1 MLVLHG
7 FWAAHE
13 GLCLWAEDSELAV
26 VSTSHALRS
35 ARPHPFAVPSS
46 TLATLH
52 AGKPAEAVLLLPSLR
67 TAPLDSPE
75 LIRAVPR
82 PGPRARA
89 ALLPW
94 TVPVVLLY
102 GTSALAAIP
111 ERAPGI
117 RYGASMDYLAGLA
130 GFATE
135 LVARGRVLPTLDHD
149 GAGAVARWRPVIQGP
164 DVATMHA
171 LAAAM
176 PPACRAL
183 VGLVPPADAADR
195 GSAGEARHNDDARVV
210 MTAALASLV
219 DAAARDALPPGLRLA
234 PPRRGRLPARLPV
247 AEAWLAALGGL
258 DGRVDADPEE
268 LSALARALAP
278 WEDVGTGQT
287 GPARA
292 TFRLTEVAAALD
304 DGLFG
309 ASAADLPARP
319 ADGADSERDAR
330 HPDDAAAT
338 VPGEPGAASPAE
350 QPPGAAGQ
358 RPAAP
363 AVRAP
368 AVLAGDGLVGP
379 GGESRDGPADGQ
391 PEPGWRLEFLLQSV
405 ADPSLL
411 IDAEQTWADDG
422 TLSRWL
428 PRPQELLLAELGR
441 ASRVYPELADGL
453 RQPRPCALDLDA
465 DGAYR
470 FLSTA
475 APALDE
481 AGFGVL
487 LPSWWNRRRK
497 LGLTVSAH
505 TQADGVVDKPG
516 KFGRDQL
523 VDFRWRLAVGDGTLT
538 EEEIAALAQTK
549 APLVR
554 VRGQW
559 VAVDPDQLRRG
570 LEFLARNQAGQVA
583 AGEILRLA
591 AAHPEDSATPLP
603 VTGVDADGW
612 VGELLGGSVS
622 QQFRG
627 ISVPGDFRAKLR
639 PYQERGLSWL
649 AFLSSAGLG
658 ACLADDMGLGKTVQ
672 LLALEAVHRTENPGD
687 PPTLLLCP
695 MSLVGNWQRE
705 AARFAPALRV
715 YAHHGRERLREGELA
730 GRLAETDLMVTTY
743 ATATRDIDELAGC
756 EWRRV
761 VLDEAQ
767 AVKNNRSQAA
777 RAVRRLRAG
786 QRIALTGTPMENRLA
801 ELWSLM
807 DFLNPGLLGSA
818 EQFRTRYAIP
828 VERHGQAEP
837 AERLRTIT
845 RPYVLRR
852 LKTDPAIIS
861 DLPEKIEIKQ
871 YCRLTTEQASLYQ
884 SVVDDMLEKIA
895 SSTGIERRGNVLAAM
910 AKLKQVCNHPALLLH
925 DRSAVGTRS
934 GKVIRLEEI
943 LEEILAEG
951 DKALCFTQFTEFAE
965 MLLPHLSAR
974 FGTDVAYLH
983 GGTTKKRRD
992 EMVTRFQSEGGP
1004 PVFLLSLRA
1013 GGTGLNLTA
1022 ANHVIH
1028 LDRWWNPAV
1037 ENQATD
1043 RAFRIGQKRNV
1054 QVRKFICT
1062 GTLEEKIDE
1071 MIEEKKALADLVISD
1086 GEGWLTKLSTADLRE
1101 VFALSQEAV
1110 GD

>member
-7 FWAAHE
+7 FWATRD
-13 GLCLWAEDSELAV
+13 GLCLWAEDSELPV
-26 VSTSHALRS
+26 TSTSHAFRS
-35 ARPHPFAVPSS
+35 ARPHPFAAPASVL
-46 TLATLH
+46 TGLH
-52 AGKPAEAVLLLPSLR
+52 AGKPAEADLLLPSLR
-67 TAPLDSPE
+67 MAPLDSPE
-75 LIRAVPR
+75 LIRTTPR
-82 PGPRARA
+82 PPARSEPS
-89 ALLPW
+89 LLPW
-94 TVPVVLLY
+94 TVPIVMLY
-102 GTSALAAIP
+102 AAPALAAIP
-111 ERAPGI
+111 ERAPGV

-130 GFATE
+130 AFGCE

-164 DVATMHA
+164 DVAAMHA
-171 LAAAM
+171 LVAAM
-176 PPACRAL
+176 PPVCRAMP
-183 VGLVPPADAADR
+183 GHADPH
-195 GSAGEARHNDDARVV
+195 EV
-210 MTAALASLV
+210 MAAALAALV
-219 DAAARDALPPGLRLA
+219 DAAAREALRAGLTLV
-234 PPRRGRLPARLPV
+234 PSRRGRLPIRLPA
-247 AEAWLAALGGL
+247 AEAWLTALTGS
-258 DGRVDADPEE
+258 DGRFDADPGE

-278 WEDVGTGQT
+278 WEDIGTGKT

-292 TFRLTEVAAALD
+292 TFRLAEVTAD
-304 DGLFG
+304 PDEVLFG
-309 ASAADLPARP
+309 VAEP
-319 ADGADSERDAR
+319 G
-330 HPDDAAAT
+330 
-338 VPGEPGAASPAE
+338 VPGRNGEPGPG
-350 QPPGAAGQ
+350 GAAGEMPGVQ
-358 RPAAP
+358 DAGRAA
-363 AVRAP
+363 A
-368 AVLAGDGLVGP
+368 AGDGGAP
-379 GGESRDGPADGQ
+379 GHDEEPD
-391 PEPGWRLEFLLQSV
+391 PGWRLEFLLQSI

-411 IDAEQTWADDG
+411 VPAEQTWADDG

-428 PRPQELLLAELGR
+428 PRPQELLLGELGR
-441 ASRVYPELADGL
+441 ASRIYPELADGL
-453 RQPRPCALDLDA
+453 RQARPCALDLDA

-470 FLSTA
+470 FLSTV

-487 LPSWWNRRRK
+487 LPSWWNRRAR
-497 LGLTVSAH
+497 LGLTMAAH
-505 TQADGVVDKPG
+505 TPTGGVVAKPG
-516 KFGRDQL
+516 KFGKDQL
-523 VDFRWRLAVGDGTLT
+523 MDFRWRLAVGDDTLS
-538 EEEIAALAQTK
+538 EAEIAALAQTK

-554 VRGQW
+554 LRGQW
-559 VAVDPDQLRRG
+559 VAVDPDQLKRG
-570 LEFLARNQAGQVA
+570 LEFLARNKAGRMS

-603 VTGVDADGW
+603 VTGIQADGW
-612 VGELLGGSVS
+612 IGELLGGSVS
-622 QQFRG
+622 DRVRS
-627 ISVPGDFRAKLR
+627 IPVPANFHAKLR

-649 AFLSSAGLG
+649 AFLSSLGLG

-672 LLALEAVHRTENPGD
+672 LLALEAVHRAERPDD

-730 GRLAETDLMVTTY
+730 DRLAQADLMVTTY
-743 ATATRDIDELAGC
+743 ATATRDIEELAGY

-767 AVKNNRSQAA
+767 AVKNSLSQAA

-786 QRIALTGTPMENRLA
+786 QRVALTGTPVENRLA

-807 DFLNPGLLGSA
+807 DFLNPGLLGA
-818 EQFRTRYAIP
+818 ADKFRTRYAIP
-828 VERHGQAEP
+828 VERHGQTEP
-837 AERLRTIT
+837 AERLRVIT

-884 SVVDDMLEKIA
+884 SVVDDMMEKIEN
-895 SSTGIERRGNVLAAM
+895 SQGIERRGNVLAAM

-925 DRSAVGTRS
+925 DRSAVGARS

-943 LEEILAEG
+943 CEEILAEG
-951 DKALCFTQFTEFAE
+951 DKALLFTQFTEFAA
-965 MLLPHLSAR
+965 MLLPHLAAR
-974 FGTDVAYLH
+974 FGTDISYLH
-983 GGTTKKRRD
+983 GGTSKKRRD
-992 EMVTRFQSEGGP
+992 ELVTRFQSGDGP
-1004 PVFLLSLRA
+1004 PLFLLSLRA

-1071 MIEEKKALADLVISD
+1071 MIEEKKALANLVISD
-1086 GEGWLTKLSTADLRE
+1086 GEGWLTELSTGELRSMFE
-1101 VFALSQEAV
+1101 LSAEAV

>member
-7 FWAAHE
+7 LWAAHD
-13 GLCLWAEDSELAV
+13 GLCLWAEDSDLPV
-26 VSTSHALRS
+26 TSTSHALRA
-35 ARPHPFAVPSS
+35 ARPHPFAAPAS
-46 TLATLH
+46 TLTALH
-52 AGKPAEAVLLLPSLR
+52 AGKPAEKDLLLPSLR
-67 TAPLDSPE
+67 MAPLDSPE
-75 LIRAVPR
+75 LIRTTPR
-82 PGPRARA
+82 PAARA
-89 ALLPW
+89 EPALLPW
-94 TVPVVLLY
+94 TVPIVMLY
-102 GTSALAAIP
+102 AAPALAAIH
-111 ERAPGI
+111 ERAPAV

-130 GFATE
+130 AFGCE

-164 DVATMHA
+164 DVAAMHA
-171 LAAAM
+171 LVAAM
-176 PPACRAL
+176 PPVCRA
-183 VGLVPPADAADR
+183 VPEHSDPH
-195 GSAGEARHNDDARVV
+195 EV
-210 MTAALASLV
+210 MAAALAALV
-219 DAAARDALPPGLRLA
+219 DAAAREALSAGVTLV
-234 PPRRGRLPARLPV
+234 PPRRGRLPARLP
-247 AEAWLAALGGL
+247 ATEAWLTALTGS
-258 DGRVDADPEE
+258 DGRFDADPGE

-278 WEDVGTGQT
+278 WEDVGTGKT

-292 TFRLTEVAAALD
+292 TFRLAEVTAEPGD
-304 DGLFG
+304 VLFG
-309 ASAADLPARP
+309 A
-319 ADGADSERDAR
+319 
-330 HPDDAAAT
+330 T
-338 VPGEPGAASPAE
+338 EPGVPE
-350 QPPGAAGQ
+350 PEPTGGIPGG
-358 RPAAP
+358 
-363 AVRAP
+363 RAP
-368 AVLAGDGLVGP
+368 AAGDGGAGGHGELGLVESAGGMP
-379 GGESRDGPADGQ
+379 GGPVPAAGDGGAPGHDE
-391 PEPGWRLEFLLQSV
+391 PEPGWRLEFLLQSI

-411 IDAEQTWADDG
+411 IPAEQTWADDG

-428 PRPQELLLAELGR
+428 PRPQELLLGELGR
-441 ASRVYPELADGL
+441 ASRIYPELADGL
-453 RQPRPCALDLDA
+453 RQARPCALDLDA

-487 LPSWWNRRRK
+487 LPSWWNRRAR
-497 LGLTVSAH
+497 LGLTMSAH
-505 TQADGVVDKPG
+505 TPTGGVVTKPG
-516 KFGRDQL
+516 KFGKDQL
-523 VDFRWRLAVGDGTLT
+523 MDFRWRLAVGDDMLS
-538 EEEIAALAQTK
+538 EAEIAALAQTK

-554 VRGQW
+554 LRGQW
-559 VAVDPDQLRRG
+559 VAVDPDQLKRG
-570 LEFLARNQAGQVA
+570 LEFLSRNKAGRMS

-603 VTGVDADGW
+603 VTGIQADGW

-622 QQFRG
+622 ENVRF
-627 ISVPGDFRAKLR
+627 IPVPANFQAKLR

-649 AFLSSAGLG
+649 AFLSSLGLG

-672 LLALEAVHRTENPGD
+672 LLALEAVHRAERPDD

-730 GRLAETDLMVTTY
+730 GRLAAADLMVTTY
-743 ATATRDIDELAGC
+743 ATATRDIEELAGY

-767 AVKNNRSQAA
+767 AVKNSLSQAA
-777 RAVRRLRAG
+777 RAVRRLRGG
-786 QRIALTGTPMENRLA
+786 QRVALTGTPVENRLA

-807 DFLNPGLLGSA
+807 DFLNPGLLGPA
-818 EQFRTRYAIP
+818 DKFRTRYAIP
-828 VERHGQAEP
+828 VERHGQTEP
-837 AERLRTIT
+837 AERLRAIT

-884 SVVDDMLEKIA
+884 SVVDDMMEKIEN
-895 SSTGIERRGNVLAAM
+895 SQGIERRGNVLAAM

-925 DRSAVGTRS
+925 DRSAVGARS

-943 LEEILAEG
+943 CEEILAEG
-951 DKALCFTQFTEFAE
+951 DKALLFTQFTEFAA
-965 MLLPHLSAR
+965 MLLPHLAAR
-974 FGTDVAYLH
+974 FGTDISYLH
-983 GGTTKKRRD
+983 GGTSKKRRD
-992 EMVTRFQSEGGP
+992 ELVTRFQSDDGP
-1004 PVFLLSLRA
+1004 PLFLLSLRA

-1071 MIEEKKALADLVISD
+1071 MIEEKKALANLVISD
-1086 GEGWLTKLSTADLRE
+1086 GEGWLTELSTGELRSMFE
-1101 VFALSQEAV
+1101 LSAEAV
-1110 GD
+1110 GDQ